1 MPDSSTQTDEQVLSV
16 SQLTTQLKHV
26 VEQGFPSVWV
36 AGEMSNFSRPQSGH
50 CYFTLKDDAAQLR
63 AVIWRGTAARL
74 KVDLQDG
81 LEVVCKGHLDVY
93 PPRGSYQMVVDQ
105 LHPQGIGALELE
117 LRKLREKLQKEG
129 LFDSH
134 RKKPLPAFPQRIGV
148 VTSPTGAAIR
158 DFLEVMHRRWHGVE
172 VLVFPTRVQGQGAAK
187 EIAEGIRLANRLK
200 PSLDVLVACRGGGS
214 LEDLWCFNE
223 EKVVRAIAASRLPV
237 VSAVGHEI
245 DVTLADLV
253 ADVRALTPSE
263 AAERVVPSSQDVNE
277 LMNGYRTRLQNALV
291 GQAATLRNRLDA
303 IASRPV
309 FARPLELI
317 HQRSRQVDERAT
329 RLHNR
334 MGASLQDYQGQLTAL
349 SGKLHA
355 LSPLGVLS
363 RGYSLTQDHRTG
375 RLITSTKKLKPGVKI
390 TTRFDVGSA
399 ISTIDK
405 IE

>member
-1 MPDSSTQTDEQVLSV
+1 
-16 SQLTTQLKHV
+16 
-26 VEQGFPSVWV
+26 
-36 AGEMSNFSRPQSGH
+36 
-50 CYFTLKDDAAQLR
+50 
-63 AVIWRGTAARL
+63 
-74 KVDLQDG
+74 
-81 LEVVCKGHLDVY
+81 
-93 PPRGSYQMVVDQ
+93 
-105 LHPQGIGALELE
+105 
-117 LRKLREKLQKEG
+117 
-129 LFDSH
+129 
-134 RKKPLPAFPQRIGV
+134 
-148 VTSPTGAAIR
+148 
-158 DFLEVMHRRWHGVE
+158 MHRRWHGVE